1 MATFG
6 DIKIG
11 DFFTTDVFDGD
22 IWYGVK
28 VNPVEGVD
36 CDGFSMQ
43 RNAILFNKKDGQ
55 SFLEA
60 LNPMRPVTPIDKIE
74 CSYSF

>member
-1 MATFG
+1 MTTFD

-22 IWYGVK
+22 ICYGVK

-43 RNAILFNKKDGQ
+43 RNAILFNKEDGQ
-55 SFLEA
+55 CFLEE
-60 LNPMRPVTPIDKIE
+60 LNPMRPVTPVSKIE
-74 CSYSF
+74 CNYSF

>member
-1 MATFG
+1 MTTFG

-11 DFFTTDVFDGD
+11 DFFTTYVFDGD
-22 IWYGVK
+22 ICYGVK

-43 RNAILFNKKDGQ
+43 RNAILFNKEDGQ
-55 SFLEA
+55 CFLEE
-60 LNPMRPVTPIDKIE
+60 LNLMRPVTPVSKIE
-74 CSYSF
+74 CNYSF